1 MAPPTVEQIVEKHR
15 FLAQSEGH
23 SAVKAAVESAQDK
36 VAEEHRVRQGIVFD
50 RWPFRLDIS
59 YEYQCWLL
67 IIVTGV
73 CMTLC
78 SLPCICGTFKNPV

>member
-15 FLAQSEGH
+15 FLAQSE
-23 SAVKAAVESAQDK
+23 SASKAAVDSAEQA
-36 VAEEHRVRQGIVFD
+36 VEAAVRVREGIVFD

-59 YEYQCWLL
+59 YEFQCWLL

-78 SLPCICGTFKNPV
+78 SMPCICGTFKNPV